1 MTIHYET
8 HDEVGVFT
16 IDNDR
21 LNLITVEMHK
31 QLCMRLYDFLYDDC
45 IKVGIL
51 IGANDKCFSAGDDL
65 KEDTQPIHAKPDW
78 RQMTSLTGRNKPII
92 GAVRGWC
99 LGAGMLYLMLLADIR
114 IATANARFG
123 FPEIAYG
130 MGGAGGA
137 IRLGRQIPH
146 TVAMHMLLT
155 GDYMTAQQ
163 ACDVHLINEVVEYEQ
178 LMQRAME
185 IAGRIAR
192 HPLISIRTEMEAY
205 YRGLD
210 LSKNDALSLTRM
222 LYQYQRELDL
232 AQKGDMQEYSF
243 KNMESLS
250 KETGDQ

>member
-1 MTIHYET
+1 MTIRYET
-8 HDEVGVFT
+8 RDEVGVFT
-16 IDNDR
+16 IDNGK
-21 LNLITVEMHK
+21 LNLVTVEMHK
-31 QLCMRLYDFLYDDC
+31 QLCLRLYDFLYDDS
-45 IKVGIL
+45 IKVGIM
-51 IGANDKCFSAGDDL
+51 IGATDRCFSAGDDL
-65 KEDTQPIHAKPDW
+65 KEETLPIHAKPDW

-99 LGAGMLYLMLLADIR
+99 LGAGMLYLMLLTDIR
-114 IATANARFG
+114 IATADARFG

-155 GDYMTAQQ
+155 GDYMPAQQ
-163 ACDVHLINEVVEYEQ
+163 ACDVHLINEVVDNAQ

-192 HPLISIRTEMEAY
+192 HPLMGIRTEMEAY

-210 LSKNDALSLTRM
+210 LSKNDALSLTRT
-222 LYQYQRELDL
+222 LYQYQRELAL
-232 AQKGDMQEYSF
+232 AQKGDTQEYTF
-243 KNMESLS
+243 KNMEPLN